1 MSRFAMRIEEMLVVH
16 HRVMKEMVDHRMKL
30 LTRENAAVA
39 LGWSVDKLRDFE
51 TQMST
56 LMYLKHSVSTYTIL
70 DMYRYIALIDRKLI
84 VLSDEQYE
92 HLLEGPVV

>member
-1 MSRFAMRIEEMLVVH
+1 MLVIH
-16 HRVMKEMVDHRMKL
+16 HRVVQEMVDHRRKI
-30 LTRENAAVA
+30 LTRESAAVA
-39 LGWSVDKLRDFE
+39 LGWSVDKLQDFE

-70 DMYRYIALIDRKLI
+70 DMYRYIALIERRVV

-92 HLLEGPVV
+92 HLLKGPVE

>member
-1 MSRFAMRIEEMLVVH
+1 MSKFAMRLEEMLVIH
-16 HRVMKEMVDHRMKL
+16 HRVVQEMVDHRRKM

-39 LGWSVDKLRDFE
+39 LGWSVDKLQDFE

-70 DMYRYIALIDRKLI
+70 DMYRYIALIERRVV

-92 HLLEGPVV
+92 HLLKGPVE

>member
-16 HRVMKEMVDHRMKL
+16 HMVMKEMVDHRMKL

-51 TQMST
+51 TQMQT
-56 LMYLKHSVSTYTIL
+56 LMYMKQGISSWTIL
-70 DMYRYIALIDRKLI
+70 DLYRYVALIERQVILLTDDQYSDLI
-84 VLSDEQYE
+84 KESMS
-92 HLLEGPVV
+92 